1 MSITAEKLSHVYM
14 PDSPFKSVA
23 LSDVSFNID
32 DGEFIGLI
40 GHTGS
45 GKSTLIQHLNGL
57 LKPSSGKVTIDG
69 VDVSTAKGQALKDIR
84 RNVGLVF
91 QYPEHQLFEE
101 SIYLDVSFGPR
112 NYGIPQSE
120 IDERVSQA
128 LKLVGLDFEKYK
140 DRSPFEISG
149 GQRRRVAIAGVLA
162 MNPKV
167 LVLDEPTAGLDPKGK
182 NEILAQI
189 SELHKNRKITI
200 ILVSHNMDDIARLAD
215 RIIVMDKGRVALTGT
230 PAQIYAEHEKLES
243 MGLGIPQITKIINML
258 REKGFEFPRD
268 IYTVSAAKELILGQ
282 REERQVVSNKE
293 SSCRSDA

>member
-1 MSITAEKLSHVYM
+1 MPIVVESLSHIYM

-23 LSDVSFNID
+23 LSDVSFDIE

-57 LKPSSGKVTIDG
+57 LKPTSGKVTIDG
-69 VDVSTAKGQALKDIR
+69 TDVSIAKGQALKDIR
-84 RNVGLVF
+84 KNVGLVF

-101 SIYLDVSFGPR
+101 TIYRDISFGPK
-112 NYGIPQSE
+112 NYGVPQSE
-120 IDERVSQA
+120 IDERVSNA
-128 LKLVGLDFEKYK
+128 LGLVGLDFDKYK

-167 LVLDEPTAGLDPKGK
+167 LILDEPTAGLDPKGK

-189 SELHKNRKITI
+189 SELHKIRKMTI

-215 RIIVMDKGRVALTGT
+215 RIIVMEKGRVVLTGA

-258 REKGFEFPRD
+258 RQKGFEFPQD
-268 IYTVSAAKELILGQ
+268 VYTVQTARDLILKTKGT
-282 REERQVVSNKE
+282 VPPV
-293 SSCRSDA
+293 